1 MNRLQIVAWA
11 LLPFLFHGTPSPL
24 WAFDPAQQDDSEAV
38 LRHFAIAD
46 DKVSKPTPFFGGQF
60 DIRDG
65 ESVTFIGGGE
75 MEEMAEAAYFEAHLQ
90 RAFADKR
97 PQVRSIA
104 WSADTVYRQ
113 QRPMFFFTAKGDT
126 REGSVPDGRKRIEP
140 GVMIVQFGKMES
152 LDGEDALADFEKACE
167 TLVSE
172 LKKISLRIVV
182 LSPSPF
188 FETGPAATLAEERN
202 RTLEKYTTAL
212 RSISAKHETLFVD
225 IGAGLDASDKRLS
238 RNGIH
243 LSEEGKQAAAGAMAT
258 ALWDSANDEVAT
270 TAFRTAIQKKNFL
283 WQQYFRPTNWAFLY
297 GDRQHVPSSR
307 GHKDTDRRWFIEE
320 LNQLPGRIAAADS
333 DIWKEAGQ

>member
-1 MNRLQIVAWA
+1 MNRLQIVALA
-11 LLPFLFHGTPSPL
+11 LLPVLFHGTLSPL
-24 WAFDPAQQDDSEAV
+24 WAFDPAQQDDSQAV
-38 LRHFAIAD
+38 LRHFPVVD
-46 DKVSKPTPFFGGQF
+46 ERMWKPRAFSDGQF

-65 ESVTFIGGGE
+65 ETVTFIGGSE
-75 MEEMAEAAYFEAHLQ
+75 MEEMAEAGYFEAHLQ
-90 RAFADKR
+90 RAYSDKR

-113 QRPMFFFTAKGDT
+113 QRPMFFFTAEGDT
-126 REGSVPDGRKRIEP
+126 REGSLPDGRKRIEP

-152 LDGEDALADFEKACE
+152 LDGEEALPDFEKACE
-167 TLVSE
+167 KLIGE
-172 LKKISLRIVV
+172 LKKISPRIVMV
-182 LSPSPF
+182 SPSPF
-188 FETGPAATLAEERN
+188 FETGPAAKLAEERN

-225 IGAGLDASDKRLS
+225 IGAGLDAGDKTLS

-243 LSEEGKQAAAGAMAT
+243 LSEKGKQVAAGALAA
-258 ALWDSANDEVAT
+258 ALWDFDNKEVTTGGLRSAI
-270 TAFRTAIQKKNFL
+270 RKKNFL